1 VTNNVL
7 EPFQNFLRIAKP
19 SRTDISFP
27 ITNISDESNYDLEK
41 NDLEVEK
48 KFNFQEQ
55 VNFQSDIS
63 FILEIKIFLNN
74 FFMLYCV
81 LKGQP

>member
-1 VTNNVL
+1 MIAFHLFFDGSQKKIEDKFDLTNNVL

-48 KFNFQEQ
+48 NSTFKNR
-55 VNFQSDIS
+55 
-63 FILEIKIFLNN
+63 
-74 FFMLYCV
+74 
-81 LKGQP
+81 